1 MMKVIKTKGV
11 EPNVV
16 EPNVIERRTRVQSG
30 QALVE
35 FLVAA
40 TLAMSVL
47 LLAIVMLG
55 KFNDVRNHALMG
67 SRYAAWE
74 RTVWIDGGAT
84 ASSTRDW
91 YARYGDG
98 ALQLQKSDQQIQH
111 EVLAR
116 VMTGNGTPIAG
127 TDRDA
132 QSLAVAQPAMW
143 KDHGGEALL
152 HSASDVAVS
161 TGESDM
167 PTQLDAYT
175 SNGFGVM
182 PTVSGAS
189 FTATLDLPTRTLQS
203 ATLRI
208 ATAAHNAALQR
219 LWPGFDGF
227 AFGDTNAL
235 LTNAWL
241 PQGAAH
247 ARALFTQAVPAAN
260 APVIAPSLYQELHE
274 YAPEID
280 TLEFGRIRDD
290 VVPADRLAR

>member
-1 MMKVIKTKGV
+1 MMNGIALIG
-11 EPNVV
+11 
-16 EPNVIERRTRVQSG
+16 IERRARAQSG

-35 FLVAA
+35 FLIAA
-40 TLAMSVL
+40 TLAISVL

-55 KFNDVRNHALMG
+55 KFNDVRNHTLMG

-74 RTVWIDGGAT
+74 RTVWIDGGA
-84 ASSTRDW
+84 AVSSARDW

-98 ALQLQKSDQQIQH
+98 ALRLQKSDQQIQH

-116 VMTGNGTPIAG
+116 VVAGNGAPIAG

-143 KDHGGEALL
+143 KDQGGEVLL
-152 HSASDVAVS
+152 HSASDVTVS

-175 SNGFGVM
+175 SNGFGAIPM
-182 PTVSGAS
+182 TSATASGAP
-189 FTATLDLPTRTLQS
+189 FAAMLDLPTRTLQS

-208 ATAAHNAALQR
+208 ATAAHNVALQR
-219 LWPGFDGF
+219 LWQGFDGF
-227 AFGDTNAL
+227 VFGDTNAL

-247 ARALFTQAVPAAN
+247 ARALFAQAVPAAN
-260 APVIAPSLYQELHE
+260 AALIAPSLYQGLRE

-280 TLEFGRIRDD
+280 TLEFGRIRDE